1 LRQRAQPQGSAKA
14 QLILQ
19 EPIFEPKIVE
29 IDRYGE
35 VSMHQNFAAIGTGAV
50 IATSTLYQRGQS
62 AFSSLEGT
70 IYRMYEAS
78 HLAYRSAPGV
88 GQITQ
93 FQILEPP
100 TVSDDTLIR
109 MKGTN
114 KKCLGIMK
122 STFEAIGPKP
132 MIAIPSLSNCFDV
145 ILPVRPKRKAKAPK
159 KTKAKNS

>member
-1 LRQRAQPQGSAKA
+1 
-14 QLILQ
+14 
-19 EPIFEPKIVE
+19 
-29 IDRYGE
+29 
-35 VSMHQNFAAIGTGAV
+35 MHQNFAAIGTGAV

-132 MIAIPSLSNCFDV
+132 MIAIPSLSTVTRNYGDV
-145 ILPVRPKRKAKAPK
+145 
-159 KTKAKNS
+159 